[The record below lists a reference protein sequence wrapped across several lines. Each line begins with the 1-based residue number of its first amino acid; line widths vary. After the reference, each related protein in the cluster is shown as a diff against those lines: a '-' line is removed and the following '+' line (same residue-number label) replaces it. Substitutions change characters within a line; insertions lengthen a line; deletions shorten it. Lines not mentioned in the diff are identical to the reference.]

1 MNMSIEKSDTVFH
14 NLPQRRKGYKGFC
27 IETSLA
33 TSLYPCP
40 CSIENGK
47 LKIENDSVANH
58 FQLSIVNCQLKRSR
72 RYEMPVADGMS
83 APAKNPAPSGVQ
95 TSRAASPRRTYT
107 EIIAGVEKRENVIAT
122 TSLRDN
128 VQTQC
133 IASLRRTYTEIIAGV
148 EKRENVIAAT
158 SLRDNVQTQCIASL
172 RRTRDNQPQSH
183 RDGMP
188 AGIRTIIIDSTSP
201 ERATSIAQWQRPVN
215 TSSRATSLRDNV
227 RAKNFLPLRRVTGEN
242 VITATMTIYKTSIAK
257 NR

>member
-33 TSLYPCP
+33 TFLYPCP

-58 FQLSIVNCQLKRSR
+58 FQLSIVNCQLIPQFHRDGMLVANNRQSERRKALNVNNPLQAKRSSGSMTTLSSNSVGVELLR
-72 RYEMPVADGMS
+72 SSVIFDDLPRA
-83 APAKNPAPSGVQ
+83 APAACKGLFKFKSFGLSAMRVLFLP
-95 TSRAASPRRTYT
+95 
-107 EIIAGVEKRENVIAT
+107 
-122 TSLRDN
+122 
-128 VQTQC
+128 
-133 IASLRRTYTEIIAGV
+133 
-148 EKRENVIAAT
+148 
-158 SLRDNVQTQCIASL
+158 L

-183 RDGMP
+183 RDGMS

-215 TSSRATSLRDNV
+215 ASPASATHCDANHFQFSIF
-227 RAKNFLPLRRVTGEN
+227 NFQLTW
-242 VITATMTIYKTSIAK
+242 
-257 NR
+257 